1 MKLDF
6 TRQIESNGTEFLL
19 TMGRASGSEE
29 KNTEHIRWI
38 IGGSPIGYHN
48 AVVMATL
55 PKDTVEMQV
64 KASIDCMQKYG
75 VPGTWH
81 VGPSMTP
88 RNISDSLI
96 QYGFIY
102 VGDDIGMAVEIDG
115 LPEKVNTPPGF
126 SIIQIQD
133 ASQLE
138 IWRDTLGQGFGEGP
152 KEARWVTDIFA
163 QLGYTGD
170 TPWWHYLGYFD
181 GQPVGTSTLF
191 LDSSAAGVYF
201 VTTVPQARRRGIGA
215 AMTLFPL
222 HEARKLGYWIG
233 VLGASEMGYP
243 VYRRLGFREFC
254 RIQIFEYHS

>member
-1 MKLDF
+1 MKPDF
-6 TRQIESNGTEFLL
+6 AKQIESNGAEFLL
-19 TMGRASGSEE
+19 AMGRASGSEE
-29 KNTEHIRWI
+29 KNTEYIRWI

-48 AVVMATL
+48 AVVMAAL
-55 PKDTVEMQV
+55 PADTVAMEV
-64 KASIDCMQKYG
+64 KASIDCMQKCG

-96 QYGFIY
+96 QYGFTRA
-102 VGDDIGMAVEIDG
+102 GDDIGMAVEIG
-115 LPEKVNTPPGF
+115 SLPEKVDTPQGF
-126 SIIQIQD
+126 SILQVQD
-133 ASQLE
+133 ASQLD
-138 IWRDTLGQGFGEGP
+138 IWRDTLGHGFGEGP

-163 QLGYTGD
+163 QIGYTGD
-170 TPWWHYLGYFD
+170 KLWRRYLGYLD

-191 LDSSAAGVYF
+191 LDPSAAGVYF

-254 RIQIFEYHS
+254 RIQIFEYYS